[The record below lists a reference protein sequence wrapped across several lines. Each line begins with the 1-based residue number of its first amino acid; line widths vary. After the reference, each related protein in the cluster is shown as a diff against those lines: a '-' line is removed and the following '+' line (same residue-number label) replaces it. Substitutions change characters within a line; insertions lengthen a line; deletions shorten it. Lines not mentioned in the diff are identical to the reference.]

1 MDASERHEKAAKYMP
16 TPEEIKAACK
26 AIQEEWSEPERMR
39 RSAPERPID
48 MTVVHRVVDDGDGY

>member
-26 AIQEEWSEPERMR
+26 AIQEEWL
-39 RSAPERPID
+39 
-48 MTVVHRVVDDGDGY
+48 MTVTGTK